1 LGCALGG
8 GDKGFC
14 PYPLPQV
21 SQPLPSRHSPVM
33 FAGMGRKKGFK
44 LGPSR
49 RAQEISPFL
58 VMDILERA
66 KELERQGQSIIHLEI
81 GEPDFD
87 TPAVIK
93 DAAYRAM
100 AAGETQY
107 THSQGLIEL
116 REALS
121 QHYLEKYGVW
131 VKPEQFIVTSG
142 TSPAMVLVFAG
153 LLDPGDQVLLT
164 DPHYACYPNFIRLVD
179 AVPRYVPVTEE
190 EGFQFRPEDLRGH
203 LTPRTKAIIINS
215 PANPTGTLLSAE
227 RMAALAESGPYIVSD
242 EIYHGLVYAGR
253 EHTILEFTDQAFV
266 INGFS
271 KLYAMTGW
279 RLGYLIAPE
288 DFVRPLQKL
297 MQNFFI
303 SANPFVQRAGI
314 AALTQTGPEIQKM
327 RATYDA
333 RRRFLLAGL
342 KTLGF
347 RIPVPPTGA
356 FYVFVN
362 ARHLSEDSYALAF
375 DILEKARVGVTPG
388 IDFGP
393 GGEGFL
399 RFSYANSLENLAEA
413 LKRLERYLA
422 GC

>member
-1 LGCALGG
+1 MEQKIASA
-8 GDKGFC
+8 
-14 PYPLPQV
+14 V
-21 SQPLPSRHSPVM
+21 
-33 FAGMGRKKGFK
+33 
-44 LGPSR
+44 SR
-49 RAQEISPFL
+49 RAREITPFL

-66 KELERQGQSIIHLEI
+66 KELERQGEPIIHLEI

-87 TPAVIK
+87 TPAVVK

-116 REALS
+116 REALC
-121 QHYLEKYGVW
+121 QHYWEKYRVW

-142 TSPAMVLVFAG
+142 TSPAMILIFGA
-153 LLDPGDQVLLT
+153 LLDPGDEVLL
-164 DPHYACYPNFIRLVD
+164 PNLHYACYPNVLKLVD
-179 AVPRYVPVTEE
+179 AVPRYVPVQEE
-190 EGFQFRPEDLRGH
+190 DGFQLNPEELGPY
-203 LTPRTKAIIINS
+203 LTPRTKAVLINS
-215 PANPTGTLLSAE
+215 PGNPSGTLMSAA
-227 RMAALAESGPYIVSD
+227 RLARLADLGPYVISD
-242 EIYHGLVYAGR
+242 EIYHGLVYEGK
-253 EHTILEFTDQAFV
+253 EHSILEFTDRAFV

-271 KLYAMTGW
+271 KVYAMTGW
-279 RLGYLIAPE
+279 RLGYLIAPP
-288 DFVRPLQKL
+288 DFSRPLQKL

-314 AALTQTGPEIQKM
+314 AALTQAGGEIEAM
-327 RATYDA
+327 RAAYDA

-342 KTLGF
+342 TKLGF
-347 RIPVPPTGA
+347 SIPVPPTGA

-375 DILEKARVGVTPG
+375 DILEKAKVGVAPG

-399 RFSYANSLENLAEA
+399 RFSYANSLENLEEA
-413 LKRLERYLA
+413 LRRLETYLA
-422 GC
+422 RRRIKF

>member
-1 LGCALGG
+1 MNGAEATK
-8 GDKGFC
+8 DA
-14 PYPLPQV
+14 V
-21 SQPLPSRHSPVM
+21 
-33 FAGMGRKKGFK
+33 
-44 LGPSR
+44 SR
-49 RAQEISPFL
+49 RAREITPFL

-66 KELERQGQSIIHLEI
+66 KELERQGEHIIHLEI
-81 GEPDFD
+81 GQPDFD
-87 TPAVIK
+87 TPQVIK
-93 DAAYRAM
+93 EAAYRAM
-100 AAGETQY
+100 AAGETHY
-107 THSQGLIEL
+107 THSQGMLEL

-121 QHYLEKYGVW
+121 QHYWEQYRVW

-142 TSPAMVLVFAG
+142 TSPALILIFGG
-153 LLDPGDQVLLT
+153 LLDPGDEVLLA
-164 DPHYACYPNFIRLVD
+164 DLHYACYPNVLHLVD
-179 AVPRYVPVTEE
+179 AVPRYVPVKEE
-190 EGFQFRPEDLRGH
+190 DGFQLHPEKLGPYLNPH
-203 LTPRTKAIIINS
+203 TKAVLINS
-215 PANPTGTLLSAE
+215 PGNPTGTLLSAGH
-227 RMAALAESGPYIVSD
+227 MARLAELGPYIISD
-242 EIYHGLVYAGR
+242 EIYHGLVYEGR
-253 EHTILEFTDQAFV
+253 EHSILEFTDRAFV

-288 DFVRPLQKL
+288 DFIRPLQKL

-314 AALTQTGPEIQKM
+314 AALTQAGPEIAAM

-342 KTLGF
+342 QQLGV

-356 FYVFVN
+356 FYIFVK

-375 DILEKARVGVTPG
+375 DILEKARVGVAPG

-399 RFSYANSLENLAEA
+399 RFSYANSLENLQEA
-413 LKRLERYLA
+413 LARLAGYLA
-422 GC
+422 RR

>member
-1 LGCALGG
+1 ME
-8 GDKGFC
+8 
-14 PYPLPQV
+14 Q
-21 SQPLPSRHSPVM
+21 QPASPV
-33 FAGMGRKKGFK
+33 
-44 LGPSR
+44 SR
-49 RAQEISPFL
+49 RAREITPFL

-66 KELERQGQSIIHLEI
+66 KELERQGEPIIHLEI
-81 GEPDFD
+81 GEPDYD
-87 TPAVIK
+87 TPAVVK
-93 DAAYRAM
+93 EAAYRAM

-116 REALS
+116 REALC
-121 QHYLEKYGVW
+121 QHYYDKYRVW

-142 TSPAMVLVFAG
+142 TSPAMILIFGG
-153 LLDPGDQVLLT
+153 LLDPGDEVLLSNL
-164 DPHYACYPNFIRLVD
+164 HYACYPNVLKLVD
-179 AVPRYVPVTEE
+179 AVPRYVPVKEE
-190 EGFQFRPEDLRGH
+190 DGFQLHPEELGPY
-203 LTPRTKAIIINS
+203 LTPRTKAVLINS
-215 PANPTGTLLSAE
+215 PGNPTGTLITRE
-227 RMAALAESGPYIVSD
+227 RLARLAELGPYVISD
-242 EIYHGLVYAGR
+242 EIYHGLVYEGQ
-253 EHTILEFTDQAFV
+253 EHSILEFTEKAFV

-279 RLGYLIAPE
+279 RLGYLLAPP
-288 DFVRPLQKL
+288 DFIRPLQKL

-314 AALTQTGPEIQKM
+314 AALTQAGEEIAAM

-342 KTLGF
+342 ARLGF

-362 ARHLSEDSYALAF
+362 ARHLSDDSYGLAF
-375 DILEKARVGVTPG
+375 DILEKAKVGVAPG

-399 RFSYANSLENLAEA
+399 RFSYANSLENLEEA
-413 LKRLERYLA
+413 LRRLETYLA
-422 GC
+422 QRGQF